1 MDEATAA
8 YDNGAGEQSPI
19 ETSTVMTLDLRE
31 AAHEHLLMH
40 FTRNGAF
47 GPGRKELVVLERGDG
62 PYVFDTDGNRY
73 FDALSALFCSQ
84 LGYSYGEELAAAG
97 AAQMA
102 QLPFAT
108 TWGFAH
114 PAAVRLAERLA
125 ALAPPGL
132 GHVFFTSGGSESVE
146 SAWKIAR
153 LHHLATGG
161 ERRTKAISRRVAYHG
176 ATLGALALT
185 GVDAYKAPFG
195 PPAID
200 TRHVSPTNR
209 FRLAED
215 ERFGDAVADDASF
228 TRALLE
234 EIEET
239 VLEEGPETIAVL
251 IAEPVQNA
259 GGCFVPPDGYWQG
272 LRELADRYGF
282 LLIADEVITAFG
294 RLGEWFGSTRVGA
307 EPDIMT
313 TAKGLTSAYAPMG
326 AVFANDRVVAP
337 LYDDPKRALVH
348 GMTFAGHPLCAAISL
363 KNLEILERDGVFENV
378 KALEGHLERRLRELL
393 ALPIVG
399 DVRGCGFFWAVELVG
414 DAHNR
419 RFDADERERLLR
431 GFLPGRLL
439 EAGIIARP
447 DDRGDAVVQVA
458 PPLIS
463 TAEQLDEMVDG
474 LAEALSEAGELMEVG
489 DAGAAGRVAP

>member
-1 MDEATAA
+1 
-8 YDNGAGEQSPI
+8 
-19 ETSTVMTLDLRE
+19 MTLDLRA
-31 AAHEHLLMH
+31 AAHDHLLMH

-47 GPGRKELVVLERGDG
+47 GPGRQELVVLERGEG
-62 PYVFDTDGNRY
+62 PYVFDTEGNRY

-84 LGYSYGEELAAAG
+84 LGYSYGEELATAA
-97 AAQMA
+97 AAQLSR
-102 QLPFAT
+102 LPFAT

-114 PAAVRLAERLA
+114 PAAVELAERLA
-125 ALAPPGL
+125 ALAPAGL
-132 GHVFFTSGGSESVE
+132 GHVFFTSGGAESVE

-161 ERRTKAISRRVAYHG
+161 EQRTKAIARRVAYHG

-185 GVDAYKAPFG
+185 GVDSYKAPFG
-195 PPAID
+195 PPAIE

-215 ERFGDAVADDASF
+215 ERFGDAVADEDAF
-228 TRALLE
+228 ARALLD
-234 EIEET
+234 EIEQV
-239 VLEEGPETIAVL
+239 VLEEGPETIAAF

-259 GGCFVPPDGYWQG
+259 GGCFVPPDGYWRG

-294 RLGEWFGSTRVGA
+294 RLGEWFGSMRVGA
-307 EPDIMT
+307 EPDLMT

-326 AVFANDRVVAP
+326 AVFATDRVVAP
-337 LYDDPKRALVH
+337 LYEDPRRSLLH
-348 GMTFAGHPLCAAISL
+348 GITFGGHPLCAAISL
-363 KNLEILERDGVFENV
+363 KNLEIFERDGVFENV
-378 KALEGHLERRLRELL
+378 RELEGHLEDRLRELSS
-393 ALPIVG
+393 LPIVG

-414 DAHNR
+414 DERNR
-419 RFDADERERLLR
+419 RFDAGERERLLR

-439 EAGIIARP
+439 QAGIIARP

-463 TAEQLDEMVDG
+463 TAQQLDEMVDG
-474 LAEALSEAGELMEVG
+474 LGEALTEAGELMA
-489 DAGAAGRVAP
+489 AGASAASGAA